1 MVLFRATAR
10 AATTKSQAAGTA
22 SVLLVRPVPVRCGAD
37 CVRQERLDLITTYPH
52 VLSLTHRSTWIYT
65 PHSVPETGPTSS
77 ALSAELRREGAV
89 RHFPRGQA
97 LFVEGDRSDRVFMI
111 ERGSVLVFC
120 TAPAGRDVVLA
131 VRGPGDVL
139 GDLSALDDLPR
150 MATAVA
156 LDDVDAVVAP
166 RLTLVRALQQ
176 VETAQELIQT
186 LADRLREA
194 DRRRLEF
201 ATQDTLGRVAAR
213 LLELAEN
220 FGSSS
225 AEGVIVELRL
235 SQDQLASWCGASREA
250 TVKALRT
257 LRSLGC
263 IATARRRVVVRDLE
277 ALRRHATGLA

>member
-1 MVLFRATAR
+1 VRESPHPQGAIG
-10 AATTKSQAAGTA
+10 AA
-22 SVLLVRPVPVRCGAD
+22 
-37 CVRQERLDLITTYPH
+37 
-52 VLSLTHRSTWIYT
+52 
-65 PHSVPETGPTSS
+65 
-77 ALSAELRREGAV
+77 LRREGAT
-89 RHFPRGQA
+89 RRFPRGQA

-111 ERGSVLVFC
+111 ERGSVIIFC

-139 GDLSALDDLPR
+139 GDLSALDDKPR
-150 MATAVA
+150 VATAVT
-156 LDDVDAVVAP
+156 LDDVEAVVAS
-166 RLTLVRALQQ
+166 RSTLARALKT
-176 VETAQELIQT
+176 VDAAQELIQT

-201 ATQDTLGRVAAR
+201 ATRDTLGRVAAR
-213 LLELAEN
+213 LFELAER
-220 FGSSS
+220 FGRSTPD
-225 AEGVIVELRL
+225 GVVVELPL

-263 IATARRRVVVRDLE
+263 VTTSRRQIVVNDLE